1 MPAPAPEAP
10 FDDVQF
16 VRRAKIADY
25 ADPGFFADE
34 GATYDEIAA
43 AIAAEEGTKPLSRAR
58 IAKIEREALRK
69 LRRIL
74 AARGILKP
82 DDVVP

>member
-16 VRRAKIADY
+16 VRRAKIAYY
-25 ADPGFFADE
+25 ANPSFFADD

-43 AIAAEEGTKPLSRAR
+43 AIAAEEGTEPLSTGR
-58 IAKIEREALRK
+58 IAQIEREALRK

-74 AARGILKP
+74 AARGILKA